1 MSVDLEFYILNTP
14 PPSERN
20 KKTKKQTNK
29 QTNKQHLEDLNLKE

>member
-14 PPSERN
+14 PSLW
-20 KKTKKQTNK
+20 KKQMNK